1 MLPRLLKVIPD
12 KDGSIQ
18 IRHEQVQYFAN
29 PWHFHPE
36 LELTSI
42 LKSTGTR
49 FVGDNI
55 GYFSA
60 DDLVLIGANL
70 PHYWKNDTFYYENKK
85 KNAEAIIIRF
95 AENFIGEKQY
105 SLPEMQELKEL
116 FLKAKR
122 GLLITGSTRNR
133 VKKMMVKMLTQSG
146 LTRLITFM
154 QILNTISSSSE
165 FSFLTNKGF
174 NCDFNPRHETRMN
187 KIYQYISSHF
197 RDKISL
203 EDIAQQAAM
212 NPSAFSRYFK
222 QCTGKSITEFLQE
235 LRLGYACKLL
245 IQTNKNISEIIYESG
260 FQSQTHFN
268 KLFIKTNNLTPF
280 TYRSKYQQ

>member
-12 KDGSIQ
+12 EDGSIQ
-18 IRHEQVQYFAN
+18 IRNELAQYFAN

-36 LELTSI
+36 LELTLI

-60 DDLVLIGANL
+60 DDMVLIGSNL
-70 PHYWKNDTFYYENKK
+70 PHYWKNDTLYYENKNK
-85 KNAEAIIIRF
+85 KAEAIIIRF

-105 SLPEMQELKEL
+105 SLPEMLELKEL

-122 GLLITGSTRNR
+122 GILIEGATRKL
-133 VKKMMVKMLTQSG
+133 VKKMMVKMLNQNG

-154 QILNTISSSSE
+154 QILNIISCSSE
-165 FSFLTNKGF
+165 ISFLTSKGF
-174 NCDFNPRHETRMN
+174 NCDFNPKHETRMN
-187 KIYQYISSHF
+187 KVYQYLTLNF
-197 RDKISL
+197 KDKLNL
-203 EDIAQQAAM
+203 EEIAQQAAM

-222 QCTGKSITEFLQE
+222 QCTGKSVTEFLQE
-235 LRLGYACKLL
+235 LRLGYASKLL

-268 KLFIKTNNLTPF
+268 KLFIKTKKLTPLN
-280 TYRSKYQQ
+280 YRSKYQQ